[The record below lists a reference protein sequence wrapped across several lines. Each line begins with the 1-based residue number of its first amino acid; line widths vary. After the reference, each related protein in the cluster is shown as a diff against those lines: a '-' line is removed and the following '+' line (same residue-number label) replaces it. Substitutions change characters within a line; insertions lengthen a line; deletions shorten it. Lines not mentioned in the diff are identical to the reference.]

1 MRQLLGRMILH
12 LAIWLA
18 KGAAWVGGFTFI
30 TEEIDTT
37 KNTDDLF

>member
-1 MRQLLGRMILH
+1 MRQLLGRMILQ

-30 TEEIDTT
+30 TEEIEAP
-37 KNTDDLF
+37 KEEPPF

>member
-1 MRQLLGRMILH
+1 MRQLLGRMILQ

-18 KGAAWVGGFTFI
+18 KGAAWIGGFTFI